1 MIVIKLRYITINI
14 QRFENSI
21 STINLYHFLINFFAL
36 IIEILKMYC
45 EHFCRTNQVKYIW
58 CEIIVK

>member
-45 EHFCRTNQVKYIW
+45 EHFVELIKSNIFDVK
-58 CEIIVK
+58 

>member
-14 QRFENSI
+14 QENSI
-21 STINLYHFLINFFAL
+21 SMINLYHFLINFFAL

-45 EHFCRTNQVKYIW
+45 EHFVELIKSNIFDVK
-58 CEIIVK
+58 